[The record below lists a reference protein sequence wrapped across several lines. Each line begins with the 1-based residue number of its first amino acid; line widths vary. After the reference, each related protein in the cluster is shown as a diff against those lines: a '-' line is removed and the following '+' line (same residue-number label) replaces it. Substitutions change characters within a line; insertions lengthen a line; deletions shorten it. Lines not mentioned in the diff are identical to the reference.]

1 MLAADGGGGG
11 KGAGA
16 CWEGLDVAAGTGQR
30 SLAEGRGSG
39 DCFEGGV
46 LLKVCLASVVAV
58 VQPY

>member
-16 CWEGLDVAAGTGQR
+16 CWEGLDVAAGTGYR

-39 DCFEGGV
+39 DCVAGRFW
-46 LLKVCLASVVAV
+46 LKAC
-58 VQPY
+58 